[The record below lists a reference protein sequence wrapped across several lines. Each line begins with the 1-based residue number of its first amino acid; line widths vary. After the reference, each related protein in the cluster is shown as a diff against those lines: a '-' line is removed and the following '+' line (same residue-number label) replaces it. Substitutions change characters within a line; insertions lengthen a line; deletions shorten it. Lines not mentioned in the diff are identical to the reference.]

1 MNNDGVGDYV
11 YTPRLEASSSRI
23 AIVRAD
29 TPFKRAVKDA
39 NRALEAESG
48 WSIEVERGGIHPF
61 AIPLVLTHVPVGEQA
76 EPDPLDVLE
85 QLTHVESLLDPL
97 LVGTVAYKPGALTRG
112 DFGRIP
118 VSIAFEPPRR
128 GSANGRRRVV
138 AILDTAV
145 AQHPWWRDDPPGDR
159 FLIDARELGWRPG
172 PRLTKPRR
180 MPVEK
185 GTRRELGA
193 QEGHGTFTAGLVR
206 QIAPEAQVLA
216 VHTIRDDGAVQ
227 GDHVLN
233 ALEWVRGHLSK
244 NDVVCLPFGF
254 LPMLPAD
261 RAYLNLLAI
270 VLGRLANDDIHVVA
284 AAGNDG
290 AEEPIYPAAFAESL
304 SDLPFRIR
312 SVGAVNVDGDTVSR
326 AYYSNGGS
334 WVHHH
339 EVGTSVVSSF
349 PTINAAAAPEFRLTG
364 GGRPRL
370 SADPD
375 DFSGGFA
382 RWSGTSFS
390 AAIHAAKIAAG
401 TA

>member
-1 MNNDGVGDYV
+1 MNNDGVGQYA
-11 YTPRLEASSSRI
+11 YTATQEISSSRI

-29 TPFKRAVKDA
+29 TPFRKAVKDA
-39 NRALEAESG
+39 SRALEAESG
-48 WSIEVERGGIHPF
+48 WSIEVERGGTYPF
-61 AIPLVLTHVPVGEQA
+61 AIPLVLKHVPTGDRP

-85 QLTHVESLLDPL
+85 QLTHLESLLDPL

-118 VSIAFEPPRR
+118 VSVVVKPPPR
-128 GSANGRRRVV
+128 GSANGRRRV

-145 AQHPWWRDDPPGDR
+145 AEHPWWSDDPPGDR

-172 PRLTKPRR
+172 PRLKKPRR
-180 MPVEK
+180 APVVE

-261 RAYLNLLAI
+261 RAYLDLLAI

-290 AEEPIYPAAFAESL
+290 AEDRIYPAAFAESL
-304 SDLPFRIR
+304 GELPFRIR
-312 SVGAVNVDGDTVSR
+312 SVGAINVDGDEDSR

-349 PTINAAAAPEFRLTG
+349 PRINAAAAPEFRLTG
-364 GGRPRL
+364 GGRPRR